1 MKTVIVDY
9 DAGNV
14 KSLQF
19 ALERLGVKALITN
32 DSEHIS
38 AADKVIFPGQ
48 GEAGSAMDKL
58 KSKGLDLLIPQLN
71 QAVLGICLGMQ
82 LLCEKTEEGNTEG
95 LGIIPSE
102 VKRFPKTVKVPQ
114 MGWNTVN
121 HNENGLF
128 KGISQDCYMYLVH
141 SYSVP
146 LTENTI
152 AQSDYAGAY
161 SVAVE
166 KDNFYGVQFHPEKSS
181 KDGLLLLEN
190 FLKL

>member
-1 MKTVIVDY
+1 
-9 DAGNV
+9 
-14 KSLQF
+14 
-19 ALERLGVKALITN
+19 
-32 DSEHIS
+32 
-38 AADKVIFPGQ
+38 
-48 GEAGSAMDKL
+48 
-58 KSKGLDLLIPQLN
+58 
-71 QAVLGICLGMQ
+71 
-82 LLCEKTEEGNTEG
+82 
-95 LGIIPSE
+95 
-102 VKRFPKTVKVPQ
+102 